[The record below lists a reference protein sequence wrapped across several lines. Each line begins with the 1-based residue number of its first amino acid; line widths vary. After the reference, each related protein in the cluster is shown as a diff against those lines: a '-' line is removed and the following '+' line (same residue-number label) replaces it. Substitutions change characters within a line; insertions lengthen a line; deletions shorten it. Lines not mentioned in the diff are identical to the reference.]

1 MTNPFL
7 RAWIL
12 MLSLGAAEDPG
23 FTRLRQ
29 SAEPLSALGAFLDKY
44 IGECHQAIGSECK
57 NQAARFRSQSNG
69 KSFVITLS
77 DEAVNMV
84 SLGPYQS
91 SKKSFEVRIT
101 PFFGAGGYALTQ
113 GSPRKTDSQGNP
125 LLPLLVAHATLGE
138 QWSPERFQRLFSNHQ
153 LRLEVVFQPHSVW
166 NVSSKRGGKS
176 LGVSAR
182 VQGIQM
188 VESRSGELVA
198 IWLGR

>member
-1 MTNPFL
+1 MMTLFL
-7 RAWIL
+7 RTWIVTIG
-12 MLSLGAAEDPG
+12 LSAAEDPA

-29 SAEPLSALGAFLDKY
+29 SAEPLSTLGTFLDKY
-44 IGECHQAIGSECK
+44 VGECHEAIGSECK
-57 NQAARFRSQSNG
+57 NQAARFRSQSKG
-69 KSFVITLS
+69 KSFVLTLS

-84 SLGPYQS
+84 SLGPYQN
-91 SKKSFEVRIT
+91 SKKGFDVRIT

-125 LLPLLVAHATLGE
+125 LLPLLVAHASLGE

-153 LRLEVVFQPHSVW
+153 LRLEVVFQPQGVW
-166 NVSSKRGGKS
+166 NLSSKRGGKS

-182 VQGIQM
+182 LQGIQL

-198 IWLGR
+198 VWLGR

>member
-1 MTNPFL
+1 MTTL
-7 RAWIL
+7 LLQAWIL
-12 MLSLGAAEDPG
+12 MLNLGAAEDPA

-29 SAEPLSALGAFLDKY
+29 SAEPLSTLGAFLDKY

-69 KSFVITLS
+69 KSFVLTLS

-91 SKKSFEVRIT
+91 SQKSFEVRIT

-113 GSPRKTDSQGNP
+113 GSPRKTDNQGNP
-125 LLPLLVAHATLGE
+125 LLPLLVAHARLGE
-138 QWSPERFQRLFSNHQ
+138 QSSPERFQRLFSNHQ
-153 LRLEVVFQPHSVW
+153 LRLELVFQPHGVW
-166 NVSSKRGGKS
+166 NVPSKRGGKT

-182 VQGIQM
+182 LQGIQM

>member
-1 MTNPFL
+1 MTTL
-7 RAWIL
+7 LLQAWIL
-12 MLSLGAAEDPG
+12 MLNLGAAEDPA

-29 SAEPLSALGAFLDKY
+29 SAEPLSTLGAFLDKY

-69 KSFVITLS
+69 KSFVLTLS

-91 SKKSFEVRIT
+91 SQKSFEIRIT

-113 GSPRKTDSQGNP
+113 GSPRKTDNQGNP
-125 LLPLLVAHATLGE
+125 LLPLLVAHARLGE
-138 QWSPERFQRLFSNHQ
+138 QSSPERFQRLFSNHQ
-153 LRLEVVFQPHSVW
+153 LRLELVFQPHGVW
-166 NVSSKRGGKS
+166 NVPSKRGGKT

-182 VQGIQM
+182 LQGIQM

>member
-1 MTNPFL
+1 MTTL
-7 RAWIL
+7 LLQAWIL
-12 MLSLGAAEDPG
+12 MLNLGAAEDPA

-29 SAEPLSALGAFLDKY
+29 SAEPLSTLGAFLDKY

-69 KSFVITLS
+69 KSFVLTLS

-91 SKKSFEVRIT
+91 SQKSFEVRIT

-113 GSPRKTDSQGNP
+113 GSPRKTDNQGNP
-125 LLPLLVAHATLGE
+125 LLPLLVARARLDE

-153 LRLEVVFQPHSVW
+153 LRLELVFQPHGVW
-166 NVSSKRGGKS
+166 NVPSKRGGKT

-182 VQGIQM
+182 LQGIQM

>member
-1 MTNPFL
+1 MTILFL
-7 RAWIL
+7 QAWIL
-12 MLSLGAAEDPG
+12 MLSLGDAEDPA

-29 SAEPLSALGAFLDKY
+29 SAEPLSTLGAFLDKY

-69 KSFVITLS
+69 KSFVLTLS

-91 SKKSFEVRIT
+91 SKKIFEVRIT

-113 GSPRKTDSQGNP
+113 GSPRKTDNQGNP
-125 LLPLLVAHATLGE
+125 LLPLLHG
-138 QWSPERFQRLFSNHQ
+138 
-153 LRLEVVFQPHSVW
+153 VW
-166 NVSSKRGGKS
+166 NVSSKRGGKT

-182 VQGIQM
+182 LQGIQM